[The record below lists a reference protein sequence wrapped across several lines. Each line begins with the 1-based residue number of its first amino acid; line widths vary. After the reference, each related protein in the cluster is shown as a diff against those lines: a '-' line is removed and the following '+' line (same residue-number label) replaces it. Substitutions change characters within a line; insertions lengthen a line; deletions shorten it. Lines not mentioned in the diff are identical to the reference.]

1 MLLLRLFYEAH
12 FPDLVSRLSSN
23 TLWRGLV
30 YTFYIRAARA
40 TRGVFTSRSSAR
52 RRAHTRVPRSRTRSS
67 LHSVALTRVSR
78 ERSAHSGLAPANK
91 QSESESRAY
100 YNLHRTLCLSRLFIS
115 NSLSVTVS
123 RYHTITNQSKHTRLV
138 LRLLP
143 WGHPL
148 AAGLRL
154 YAASYA
160 GSGYRPQ
167 PHG

>member
-1 MLLLRLFYEAH
+1 MYSFTKRI
-12 FPDLVSRLSSN
+12 PDLVSRLSSN

-30 YTFYIRAARA
+30 YTFYIRAAR
-40 TRGVFTSRSSAR
+40 GDAR
-52 RRAHTRVPRSRTRSS
+52 RFHLSLERAPARAHTCTSISDSVVTPQRRSHSS
-67 LHSVALTRVSR
+67 VERALSAQRPGAANTVNKANRNLAHIIIYTVLFRVS
-78 ERSAHSGLAPANK
+78 
-91 QSESESRAY
+91 
-100 YNLHRTLCLSRLFIS
+100 LSLT
-115 NSLSVTVS
+115 LSVTVS